1 MTIKELKEQLNQFP
15 DNARV
20 FIPDEDRKGWYKSV
34 KFDFCYH
41 DYEKRLDGSSGLLYI
56 S

>member
-20 FIPDEDRKGWYKSV
+20 FILVENRKGEYKSV
-34 KFDFCYH
+34 KFDFCYY
-41 DYEKRLDGSSGLLYI
+41 DYEKRPDGSSGLLYI